1 MQVAGVCPIVSNRY
15 HVRPSTSCRE
25 RLRNRTSKL
34 CWAWTRRRTT
44 MLEEILQLLTN
55 APGLQTAAE
64 LCDSLRRSGLRA
76 EEYQVVEQLRR
87 LQRDGFVRLEG
98 TRWRLLRMPSN
109 VNVAPNPRPQASLA
123 PVKIDSS
130 SALPNRAVAP

>member
-1 MQVAGVCPIVSNRY
+1 MRILKTTRMTE
-15 HVRPSTSCRE
+15 HI
-25 RLRNRTSKL
+25 LKL
-34 CWAWTRRRTT
+34 
-44 MLEEILQLLTN
+44 MVI

-98 TRWRLLRMPSN
+98 IRWRLLRMPSN
-109 VNVAPNPRPQASLA
+109 VSVTPNSRRRARLA
-123 PVKIDSS
+123 PVKIDTL
-130 SALPNRAVAP
+130 SAPPNHAIAPLPLMPSLQPTGRWAFFRRLCRYYMDCL

>member
-1 MQVAGVCPIVSNRY
+1 MI
-15 HVRPSTSCRE
+15 
-25 RLRNRTSKL
+25 
-34 CWAWTRRRTT
+34 
-44 MLEEILQLLTN
+44 EEILRLLANT
-55 APGLQTAAE
+55 PGHQTSAE

-98 TRWRLLRMPSN
+98 TRWRLLRLPLN

-130 SALPNRAVAP
+130 SAPSNRAVAPLPPMPPLQPTGR